1 MAEDISTEIVDAERI
16 PGVYI
21 DVVKAG
27 TKARRLKSKSAQTQR
42 PDETMKVF
50 HLSLKA

>member
-1 MAEDISTEIVDAERI
+1 MAEDTSTEIVHGERI

-27 TKARRLKSKSAQTQR
+27 TKARRLKSKSPETQE